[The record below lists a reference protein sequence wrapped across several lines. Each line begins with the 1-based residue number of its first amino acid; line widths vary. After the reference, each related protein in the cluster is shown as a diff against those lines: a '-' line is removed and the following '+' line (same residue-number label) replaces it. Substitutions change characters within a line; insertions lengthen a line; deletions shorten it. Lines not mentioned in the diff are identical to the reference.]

1 MHWLAQAPV
10 VNAGVVYT
18 CPISASAGGGRRGD
32 RLSISYGMGPGIE
45 VDMSTQKILVPGQ
58 SMDIGLSVRNSGF
71 GKQELRIFT
80 IFDNQIHEKQLSLDG
95 KGSGSL
101 GFDLTAPQNPGKYTL
116 TAFSSSGDMLEEEIT
131 VISARQIRITEI
143 ALPGSV
149 ELEETKTINVTL
161 MNFGD
166 ATSGVIRIAIGDHE
180 DSRTVAMGANSS
192 KNVGFPYSPKT
203 AGEKTVS
210 ITLLDSDGA
219 YQDAWVG
226 HLAVSQAPSF
236 KESVSSMLE
245 DFISW
250 LSESI
255 RSLFGL

>member
-1 MHWLAQAPV
+1 M
-10 VNAGVVYT
+10 VYT
-18 CPISASAGGGRRGD
+18 CPISAGAGGGRRGD
-32 RLSISYGMGPGIE
+32 RLSISFGKGPGIE
-45 VDMSTQKILVPGQ
+45 MDMSTQKILVPGQ
-58 SMDIGLSVRNSGF
+58 SMDIGLSLRNSGF

-80 IFDNQIHEKQLSLDG
+80 ILDNKIHEKQMSLDS
-95 KGSGSL
+95 KGSGNL
-101 GFDLTAPQNPGKYTL
+101 KFGLTAPQTPGKYTL

-143 ALPGSV
+143 ALPGSM

-166 ATSGVIRIAIGDHE
+166 ATSGVLRIAIGDHE
-180 DSRTVAMGANSS
+180 DSRTITMGANSS
-192 KNVGFPYSPKT
+192 KNVGFLYSPRT
-203 AGEKTVS
+203 TGEKSVS
-210 ITLLDSDGA
+210 ITLLDSDEA

-226 HLAVSQAPSF
+226 HLRVSQAPSF

-255 RSLFGL
+255 RTLFGL